1 MYLFKIDQNIWLYNV
16 LEIYVYSNQF
26 LMQEYHEEILVKEKY
41 KKTLL
46 EDGQELLKISK
57 GNQISNI
64 QCKIKKTR
72 DKWNHLLNTLRFR

>member
-1 MYLFKIDQNIWLYNV
+1 MLMLMLMLKLNK
-16 LEIYVYSNQF
+16 F

-41 KKTLL
+41 KNTLL
-46 EDGQELLKISK
+46 EDGQELLKISR

-72 DKWNHLLNTLRFR
+72 DKWNHLLNTMRFR